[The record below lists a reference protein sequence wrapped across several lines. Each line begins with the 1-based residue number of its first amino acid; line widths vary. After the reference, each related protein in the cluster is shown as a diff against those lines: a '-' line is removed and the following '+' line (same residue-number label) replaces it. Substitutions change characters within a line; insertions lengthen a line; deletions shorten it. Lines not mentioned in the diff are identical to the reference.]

1 MKNYIAFFLLM
12 IACAC
17 SNANNNQPADEH
29 NASIPKTASD
39 SVYKSVMEGHD
50 AGMAKTGE
58 IIRLKKEITQRKDSL
73 VKMKTG
79 DQQNIAILDTLF
91 NNLVYADELMHK
103 WMVDFNPDNAGN
115 SEEERLNFFKKEKE
129 KIDTVNARINNSIE
143 SAKKITEVK
152 P

>member
-12 IACAC
+12 SAYACG
-17 SNANNNQPADEH
+17 NPNNNQPTDEH
-29 NASIPKTASD
+29 NAAIPKTASD
-39 SVYKSVMEGHD
+39 SVYKSVMKGHD
-50 AGMAKTGE
+50 EGMEKTGE
-58 IIRLKKEITQRKDSL
+58 LVRLKEEITQRKDSIAKL
-73 VKMKTG
+73 KTK
-79 DQQNIAILDTLF
+79 DQHNIATLDTLF

-129 KIDTVNARINNSIE
+129 KIDTVNARISNSIE
-143 SAKKITEVK
+143 AAKKITAGK